1 MDRRADR
8 LELMPITL
16 AEARRFIALHHRHNK
31 PPVGWK
37 VGVGL
42 AVDGQLVGVGVL
54 SRPVARKLAAQ
65 EPRTIEITRVCTVGD
80 KNANSRLYGA
90 LCRAAAALG
99 YTAAVTYTLEEES
112 GASLRAAGFRLEGQA
127 TTRPDQ
133 TWDMPSRPRVQTNL
147 LGEETIPVGPK
158 LRWRRSLVAA

>member
-1 MDRRADR
+1 MDSDTDR
-8 LELMPITL
+8 LELVPVTL
-16 AEARRFIALHHRHNK
+16 GEARKFVALHHRHNK

-42 AVDGQLVGVGVL
+42 ALGGELVGVGIL
-54 SRPVARKLAAQ
+54 SRPVARKLATQ
-65 EPRTIEITRVCTVGD
+65 EPRTIEITRVCTTGAR
-80 KNANSRLYGA
+80 NANSRLYGA

-112 GASLRAAGFRLEGQA
+112 GASLRAAGFALEGPA
-127 TTRPDQ
+127 TTRADQ

-147 LGEETIPVGPK
+147 LGEETIPMGPK
-158 LRWRRSLVAA
+158 LRWRRTLA